1 MTQAGVGEPNGVFQ
15 RYARVLKRPHVPT
28 LLLVGIFGR
37 LPHSSAA
44 ILLTLHVRNALEM
57 DFAAAGLVTAMLTI
71 GIAIG
76 SPWRGRVVDI
86 KGVRRAVLPSIVIE
100 AGAFGAAP
108 FVSFEVLLVLMFMA
122 GVFSLPVFTVVR
134 QSMGVLVRG
143 PDRTTA
149 FALDSVTTELV
160 FVIAPGGI
168 SVLATAISTTVSLLL
183 VGTLVVFAGVILMIT
198 NPPTRSSQLPSAP
211 REAVDDLAAPS
222 HPRDAPSVAAVTG
235 AIPVVPLPQ
244 PQPRQRRVM
253 PWLSIS
259 AAAMMVMA
267 LGAGMALSGTEVAVV
282 GFNETLGG
290 GGDTLWIMYSLWCF
304 GSLIGGL
311 VYGALSRKFDPFAI
325 IIVLGLTLLPVAFSK
340 TLALMSITLF
350 VSGFCVA
357 PLLTAA
363 SERLTETVPERN
375 RGQAMGLYGSA
386 MTAGTAAGT
395 PLVGIMLDVG
405 GPTLAISALAGVAVA
420 TGVVAMVLRQIRRRR
435 KRAALNK

>member
-1 MTQAGVGEPNGVFQ
+1 MTQAGVGEPSGVFQ
-15 RYARVLKRPHVPT
+15 RYARVLRRPHVPT
-28 LLLVGIFGR
+28 LLLVGVFGR
-37 LPHSSAA
+37 LPHSAAA
-44 ILLTLHVRNALEM
+44 ILLTLHVRNGLQM
-57 DFAAAGLVTAMLTI
+57 DFASAGLVTAMLTI
-71 GIAIG
+71 GVAIG
-76 SPWRGRVVDI
+76 SPWRGRIVDI
-86 KGVRRAVLPSIVIE
+86 KGVRRAVLPSIVVE

-108 FVSFEVLLVLMFMA
+108 FVGFQVLLVLMFVA
-122 GVFSLPVFTVVR
+122 GLFSLPVFTVVR
-134 QSMGVLVRG
+134 QSMGVVVRG

-149 FALDSVTTELV
+149 FALDSMTTELV

-168 SVLATAISTTVSLLL
+168 SVLATAISTTASLLL
-183 VGTLVVFAGVILMIT
+183 VGALVVFAGVILVVT

-222 HPRDAPSVAAVTG
+222 HPKDASSVPAITG

-244 PQPRQRRVM
+244 PQPRKRRFM

-267 LGAGMALSGTEVAVV
+267 LGAGMALAGTEVALV

-290 GGDTLWIMYSLWCF
+290 GGDTLWVMYGVWCF
-304 GSLIGGL
+304 GSLVGGF

-325 IIVLGLTLLPVAFSK
+325 IIVLGLTLVPVAFSL
-340 TLALMSITLF
+340 TLALISIALF
-350 VSGFCVA
+350 ASGFFIA
-357 PLLTAA
+357 PLMTAA
-363 SERLTETVPERN
+363 SERLTEAVPERN

-395 PLVGIMLDVG
+395 PLVGVMLDVG
-405 GPTLAISALAGVAVA
+405 GPTVAICALAGVAVA

-435 KRAALNK
+435 RRMASS

>member
-1 MTQAGVGEPNGVFQ
+1 MTQAGVGEPSGVFQ
-15 RYARVLKRPHVPT
+15 RYARVLRRPHVPT
-28 LLLVGIFGR
+28 LLLVGVFGR
-37 LPHSSAA
+37 LPHSAAA
-44 ILLTLHVRNALEM
+44 ILLTLHVRNGLQM
-57 DFAAAGLVTAMLTI
+57 DFASAGLVTAMLTI
-71 GIAIG
+71 GVAIG
-76 SPWRGRVVDI
+76 SPWRGRIVDI
-86 KGVRRAVLPSIVIE
+86 KGVRRAVLPSIVVE

-108 FVSFEVLLVLMFMA
+108 FVGFQVLLVLMFLA
-122 GVFSLPVFTVVR
+122 GLFSLPVFTVVR
-134 QSMGVLVRG
+134 QSMGVVVRG

-149 FALDSVTTELV
+149 FALDSMTTELV

-168 SVLATAISTTVSLLL
+168 SVLATAISTTASLLL
-183 VGTLVVFAGVILMIT
+183 VGAMVVFAGVILMVT

-222 HPRDAPSVAAVTG
+222 RPTDASSVPAITG

-244 PQPRQRRVM
+244 PQPRRRFM

-267 LGAGMALSGTEVAVV
+267 LGAGMALAGTEVALV

-290 GGDTLWIMYSLWCF
+290 GGDTLWVMYGVWCF
-304 GSLIGGL
+304 GSLVGGF

-325 IIVLGLTLLPVAFSK
+325 IIVLGLTLVPVAFSL
-340 TLALMSITLF
+340 TLALISIALF
-350 VSGFCVA
+350 VSGFFIA
-357 PLLTAA
+357 PLMTAA
-363 SERLTETVPERN
+363 SERLTEAVPERN

-395 PLVGIMLDVG
+395 PLVGVMLDVG
-405 GPTLAISALAGVAVA
+405 GPTVAICVLAGVAVA

-435 KRAALNK
+435 RRMASS